1 MSANK
6 RMSRTPPSTSPSFR
20 SEDDSSFTKRANR
33 KGSTKYSLLE
43 GAKPSNMPN
52 LIIGSMILFLVGVVF
67 FMGGLFPKRMTLTN
81 KATVE
86 DSPFYQEFD
95 LDKPKKVILVLLDAV
110 REDFVQIDDEAARFM
125 DIKKSIY

>member
-1 MSANK
+1 
-6 RMSRTPPSTSPSFR
+6 
-20 SEDDSSFTKRANR
+20 
-33 KGSTKYSLLE
+33 
-43 GAKPSNMPN
+43 MPK

-110 REDFVQIDDEAARFM
+110 REDFVQIDDEAVRFM
-125 DIKKSIY
+125 DTKKSIY

>member
-1 MSANK
+1 
-6 RMSRTPPSTSPSFR
+6 
-20 SEDDSSFTKRANR
+20 
-33 KGSTKYSLLE
+33 
-43 GAKPSNMPN
+43 
-52 LIIGSMILFLVGVVF
+52 
-67 FMGGLFPKRMTLTN
+67 MTLTN